1 VQDGVTVD
9 FLAGE
14 TAQTGIS
21 VCAVATSKLLLP
33 GECEDI
39 QCMGSLP
46 GVGDVFVVVDPAGS
60 IADCHP
66 GNNEGAG
73 ILQLCPK

>member
-1 VQDGVTVD
+1 MSVVACTAVT
-9 FLAGE
+9 
-14 TAQTGIS
+14 T
-21 VCAVATSKLLLP
+21 KLLTP

-39 QCMGSLP
+39 QCIGILP
-46 GVGDVFVVVDPAGS
+46 GMGDVFVVVDPAGT